1 MANNSFKTG
10 DTVKYIADAYD
21 GRKETKAVILRPLKS
36 TEYEG
41 SDIGKMYKISFI
53 EDGLTA
59 DVFESDIKYL
69 TKKYLYIKILDR
81 KLTGSQL
88 FDTFEEAKKEMADD
102 YYRLLDN
109 SSSGEYALEEKEAWI
124 NDVNNDKNWD
134 GYIREVLT

>member
-1 MANNSFKTG
+1 MF
-10 DTVKYIADAYD
+10 
-21 GRKETKAVILRPLKS
+21 
-36 TEYEG
+36 
-41 SDIGKMYKISFI
+41 KISFVD
-53 EDGLTA
+53 DGLTA

-109 SSSGEYALEEKEAWI
+109 SSSSEYKLEEKEAWI
-124 NDVNNDKNWD
+124 NDVNNDKDWD
-134 GYIREVLT
+134 GYIREVLI

>member
-10 DTVKYIADAYD
+10 DPVKYNADAYD
-21 GRKETKAVILRPLKS
+21 GRKETKAVILRPLK
-36 TEYEG
+36 
-41 SDIGKMYKISFI
+41 IGKMYKISFI

-88 FDTFEEAKKEMADD
+88 FDTFEEAKKKWQMIITDCLIIA
-102 YYRLLDN
+102 YSVSMR
-109 SSSGEYALEEKEAWI
+109 
-124 NDVNNDKNWD
+124 
-134 GYIREVLT
+134 